1 MINRT
6 TIKKLVK
13 EYIDMYPV
21 TIEFSTHQRDLPKL
35 FDRLKKH
42 TPQELAWTAH
52 TCSTCVEHH
61 GEGFV
66 HIELHKVDSIYAGY
80 DSSNLLYTTKDTMI

>member
-1 MINRT
+1 MINKT

-13 EYIDMYPV
+13 EYIERFPV
-21 TIEFSTHQRDLPKL
+21 TIEFSSHQRDLPKL

-80 DSSNLLYTTKDTMI
+80 DSSNLLYTTKGTMI